1 MNFKKAPFKIIIFIV
16 LLVFLFSAGPLNL
29 FADTIENQINNIQKE
44 KEETRKK
51 LEDAK
56 KEEEQYTSQVNTVED
71 NLLSTLDELSSLKDK
86 LTLAKTKI
94 TELSLDVSVKEK
106 KLQLSKKKSK
116 RRSTFLDKRA
126 AEMYK
131 RGNRSVF
138 DVVFKAEGF
147 LDFFTRLKMLA
158 SIVKKDAEII
168 KEIME
173 RKKLLFESK
182 KNILKLHDEE
192 IQQKS
197 DLESLIKN
205 EETKKTEIE
214 VIYKQKKELL
224 TVATANKEALITME
238 NQLEKEEQEIG
249 NTLQSYS
256 YGSTP
261 SGKLLWPVLG
271 KISSGFGNRRSY
283 SGNFKFHAGLD
294 IYAPSGS
301 PIYAAETGQVIKA
314 DYDGSGYG
322 YCILIYHGGNFA
334 TFYAHLSGFA
344 ISNGQYVQK
353 GQVIGYVG
361 TTGFTTGPHLHF
373 EVRIKGTPN
382 NPINYF

>member
-1 MNFKKAPFKIIIFIV
+1 MNFKKTPFKIIIFIV

-44 KEETRKK
+44 KEETQKK

-86 LTLAKTKI
+86 LTQAKIKI

-106 KLQLSKKKSK
+106 EIAIIEEEIKV
-116 RRSTFLDKRA
+116 RSTFLDKRA

-138 DVVFKAEGF
+138 DVVFRAEGF

-173 RKKLLFESK
+173 RKKLLLETK
-182 KNILKLHDEE
+182 KNILKLQDEQ

-224 TVATANKEALITME
+224 TVATANKEALIAME
-238 NQLEKEEQEIG
+238 NQLEKTEQEIG
-249 NTLQSYS
+249 ITLQSYS
-256 YGSTP
+256 SGSTP

-301 PIYAAETGQVIKA
+301 PVYAAETGQVIKA
-314 DYDGSGYG
+314 EYDGGYG

-344 ISNGQYVQK
+344 ISNGQYVQR

-373 EVRIKGTPN
+373 EVRIKSTPN

>member
-86 LTLAKTKI
+86 LTQAKTKI
-94 TELSLDVSVKEK
+94 TELSLGVLVKEK
-106 KLQLSKKKSK
+106 EIAITEEEIKE
-116 RRSTFLDKRA
+116 RSTFLDKRA
-126 AEMYK
+126 VEMYK
-131 RGNRSVF
+131 RGNRSIF

-158 SIVKKDAEII
+158 SIVKKDTEMI
-168 KEIME
+168 KETME
-173 RKKLLFESK
+173 RKKVLLEAK
-182 KNILKLHDEE
+182 KDILKLQEE
-192 IQQKS
+192 QIQQKS
-197 DLESLIKN
+197 DLENLIKN
-205 EETKKTEIE
+205 EQIKKTEIE
-214 VIYKQKKELL
+214 AIYKQKKELL
-224 TVATANKEALITME
+224 TVATANKEALVAME
-238 NQLEKEEQEIG
+238 NQLEKTEQEIG
-249 NTLQSYS
+249 TALQNYS
-256 YGSTP
+256 YGSAP
-261 SGKLLWPVLG
+261 PGKLLWPVAG

-283 SGNFKFHAGLD
+283 SGNFKFHSGLD
-294 IYAPSGS
+294 LYAPSGS

-314 DYDGSGYG
+314 DYDGGYG

-334 TFYAHLSGFA
+334 TFYAHLSKFA
-344 ISNGQYVQK
+344 ISSGQFVQK

-373 EVRIKGTPN
+373 EVRIKGTPD
-382 NPINYF
+382 NPLNYF

>member
-44 KEETRKK
+44 KEETQKK

-106 KLQLSKKKSK
+106 EIAIIEEEIKE
-116 RRSTFLDKRA
+116 RSMFLDKRA

-173 RKKLLFESK
+173 RKKLLLETK
-182 KNILKLHDEE
+182 KNILKLQDEQ

-224 TVATANKEALITME
+224 TVATANKEALIAME
-238 NQLEKEEQEIG
+238 NQLEKTEQEIG
-249 NTLQSYS
+249 ITLQSYS
-256 YGSTP
+256 SGSTP

-301 PIYAAETGQVIKA
+301 PVYAAETGQVIKA
-314 DYDGSGYG
+314 EYDGGYG

-344 ISNGQYVQK
+344 ISNGQYVQR

>member
-44 KEETRKK
+44 KEETQKK

-86 LTLAKTKI
+86 LTQAKIKI

-106 KLQLSKKKSK
+106 EIAIIEEEIKE
-116 RRSTFLDKRA
+116 RSTFLDKRA

-173 RKKLLFESK
+173 RKNQLLETK
-182 KNILKLHDEE
+182 KNILKLQDEQ

-224 TVATANKEALITME
+224 TVATANKEALIAME
-238 NQLEKEEQEIG
+238 NQLEKTEQEIG
-249 NTLQSYS
+249 ITLQSYS
-256 YGSTP
+256 SGSTP

-301 PIYAAETGQVIKA
+301 PVYAAETGQVIKA
-314 DYDGSGYG
+314 EYDGGYG

-344 ISNGQYVQK
+344 ISNGQYVQR

>member
-1 MNFKKAPFKIIIFIV
+1 MNFKKTPFKIIIFIV

-44 KEETRKK
+44 KEETQKK

-106 KLQLSKKKSK
+106 EIAIIEEEIKE
-116 RRSTFLDKRA
+116 RSTLLDKRA

-173 RKKLLFESK
+173 RKKLLLETK
-182 KNILKLHDEE
+182 KNILKLQDEQ

-224 TVATANKEALITME
+224 TVATANKEALIAME
-238 NQLEKEEQEIG
+238 NQLEKTEQEIG
-249 NTLQSYS
+249 ITLQSYS
-256 YGSTP
+256 SGSTP

-301 PIYAAETGQVIKA
+301 PVYAAETGQVIKA
-314 DYDGSGYG
+314 EYDGGYG

-344 ISNGQYVQK
+344 ISNGQYVQR

-382 NPINYF
+382 NPINYL

>member
-1 MNFKKAPFKIIIFIV
+1 MNFKKTILKIIIFIV
-16 LLVFLFSAGPLNL
+16 LLIFLFSLGPINI
-29 FADTIENQINNIQKE
+29 FADTIENQISNIQKE
-44 KEETRKK
+44 KEETQKK
-51 LEDAK
+51 LEAAK
-56 KEEEQYTSQVNTVED
+56 KEEEQYTNQVNTIED

-86 LTLAKTKI
+86 LTQAKAKI
-94 TELSLDVSVKEK
+94 TESSLAVSAKEK
-106 KLQLSKKKSK
+106 EIAAIEGEIKE
-116 RRSTFLDKRA
+116 RSVFLNKRA

-131 RGNRSVF
+131 RGNRSIF

-173 RKKLLFESK
+173 RKKILLEAK
-182 KNILKLHDEE
+182 KSILKLHNEQ

-197 DLESLIKN
+197 ELEILIEN

-224 TVATANKEALITME
+224 TVATANKEALIAME
-238 NQLEKEEQEIG
+238 NQLEKTAQEIG

-256 YGSTP
+256 SGSAP

-314 DYDGSGYG
+314 DYDGGYG

-373 EVRIKGTPN
+373 EVRIKGAAN
-382 NPINYF
+382 NPLNYF

>member
-44 KEETRKK
+44 KEETQKK

-106 KLQLSKKKSK
+106 EIAIIEEEIKE
-116 RRSTFLDKRA
+116 RSTFLDKRV

-138 DVVFKAEGF
+138 DVVFRAEGF

-173 RKKLLFESK
+173 RKKLLLETK
-182 KNILKLHDEE
+182 KNILKLQDEQ

-224 TVATANKEALITME
+224 TVATANKEALIAME
-238 NQLEKEEQEIG
+238 NQLEKTEQEIG
-249 NTLQSYS
+249 ITLQSYS
-256 YGSTP
+256 SGSTP

-301 PIYAAETGQVIKA
+301 PVYAAETGQVIKA
-314 DYDGSGYG
+314 EYDGGYG

-344 ISNGQYVQK
+344 ISNGQYVQR

-373 EVRIKGTPN
+373 EVRIKGNPN

>member
-1 MNFKKAPFKIIIFIV
+1 MDFKIASFKTIVFVV
-16 LLVFLFSAGPLNL
+16 LLVFLSTACPLNL
-29 FADTIENQINNIQKE
+29 YGDTIENQISNIKKE
-44 KEETRKK
+44 KEETQKK

-56 KEEEQYTSQVNTVED
+56 KEEEQYINQVNVVED
-71 NLLSTLDELSSLKDK
+71 NLLSTLDDLSSLKDK
-86 LTLAKTKI
+86 LQQTKTKI
-94 TELSLDVSVKEK
+94 IELSSAITTKEEEISI
-106 KLQLSKKKSK
+106 LEEEINQ
-116 RRSTFLDKRA
+116 RSTLLNKRA
-126 AEMYK
+126 AEIYK
-131 RGNRSVF
+131 RGNRNAL
-138 DVVFKAEGF
+138 DVVFKADGF
-147 LDFFTRLKMLA
+147 LDFFTRLKMLT

-173 RKKLLFESK
+173 RKKLLLESK

-192 IQQKS
+192 IQQKNA
-197 DLESLIKN
+197 LEGLIKSQ
-205 EETKKTEIE
+205 EIKKTEIE
-214 VIYKQKKELL
+214 AIYKQKKELL

-238 NQLEKEEQEIG
+238 NQLEKKEQEISKV
-249 NTLQSYS
+249 LQSYS
-256 YGSTP
+256 YGSAP

-283 SGNFKFHAGLD
+283 SGNLKFHAGLD
-294 IYAPSGS
+294 IYAQSGS
-301 PIYAAETGQVIKA
+301 PVYAAETGQVIKA
-314 DYDGSGYG
+314 EYDGGYG

-373 EVRIKGTPN
+373 EVRIKGAPN
-382 NPINYF
+382 NPLNCF

>member
-1 MNFKKAPFKIIIFIV
+1 MNFKIASFKTIIFIV
-16 LLVFLFSAGPLNL
+16 LVAFLFTSCPLNL
-29 FADTIENQINNIQKE
+29 FGDTIENQISNIKKE
-44 KEETRKK
+44 KEETQKK

-56 KEEEQYTSQVNTVED
+56 KEEERYINQVNTVED
-71 NLLSTLDELSSLKDK
+71 NLLSTLDELSSLKVELQQTK
-86 LTLAKTKI
+86 SKI
-94 TELSLDVSVKEK
+94 TDLSSAITAKEK
-106 KLQLSKKKSK
+106 EISILEEEISQ
-116 RRSTFLDKRA
+116 RSIFLNKRA

-131 RGNRSVF
+131 RGNKSTI

-173 RKKLLFESK
+173 RKKLLLESK
-182 KNILKLHDEE
+182 TNILKLHDEE
-192 IQQKS
+192 IQQKN
-197 DLESLIKN
+197 DLEGLIIN

-214 VIYKQKKELL
+214 TIYKQKKELL

-238 NQLEKEEQEIG
+238 NQLEKEEQKIG
-249 NTLQSYS
+249 KTLQSYS
-256 YGSTP
+256 YGSAP

-373 EVRIKGTPN
+373 EVRIKGAVN
-382 NPINYF
+382 NPLNYF

>member
-1 MNFKKAPFKIIIFIV
+1 MNFKKASFKIIIFIV

-29 FADTIENQINNIQKE
+29 FADTIENQINNVKKE
-44 KEETRKK
+44 KEETQKK

-106 KLQLSKKKSK
+106 EIAIIEEEIKV
-116 RRSTFLDKRA
+116 RSTFLDKRA

-147 LDFFTRLKMLA
+147 LDFFTRMKMLA

-173 RKKLLFESK
+173 RKKLLLETK
-182 KNILKLHDEE
+182 KNILKLQDEQ

-224 TVATANKEALITME
+224 TVATANKEALIAME
-238 NQLEKEEQEIG
+238 NQLEKTEQEIG
-249 NTLQSYS
+249 ITLQSYS
-256 YGSTP
+256 SGSTP

-301 PIYAAETGQVIKA
+301 LVYAAETCQVIKA
-314 DYDGSGYG
+314 EYDGCYG

-344 ISNGQYVQK
+344 ISNGQYVQR

-382 NPINYF
+382 NPINYL

>member
-1 MNFKKAPFKIIIFIV
+1 
-16 LLVFLFSAGPLNL
+16 
-29 FADTIENQINNIQKE
+29 
-44 KEETRKK
+44 
-51 LEDAK
+51 
-56 KEEEQYTSQVNTVED
+56 
-71 NLLSTLDELSSLKDK
+71 
-86 LTLAKTKI
+86 
-94 TELSLDVSVKEK
+94 
-106 KLQLSKKKSK
+106 
-116 RRSTFLDKRA
+116 
-126 AEMYK
+126 MYK
-131 RGNRSVF
+131 RGNKSII

-158 SIVKKDAEII
+158 SIVKKDTEII

-192 IQQKS
+192 IQQKN
-197 DLESLIKN
+197 DLEGLIIN

-214 VIYKQKKELL
+214 AIYKQKKELL

-238 NQLEKEEQEIG
+238 NQLEKEEQVIG
-249 NTLQSYS
+249 TTLQSYS
-256 YGSTP
+256 YGSAP

-271 KISSGFGNRRSY
+271 KISSGFGNRKSY

-294 IYAPSGS
+294 IYAPIGS

-314 DYDGSGYG
+314 EYDGSGYG
-322 YCILIYHGGNFA
+322 NCILIYHGGNFA

-361 TTGFTTGPHLHF
+361 ITGFTTGPHLHF
-373 EVRIKGTPN
+373 EVRIKGAVN
-382 NPINYF
+382 NPLNYF

>member
-1 MNFKKAPFKIIIFIV
+1 MNFKKTPFKIIIFIV

-44 KEETRKK
+44 KEETQKK

-86 LTLAKTKI
+86 LTQAKIKI

-106 KLQLSKKKSK
+106 EIAIIEEEIKV
-116 RRSTFLDKRA
+116 RSTFLDKRA

-173 RKKLLFESK
+173 RKKLLLETK
-182 KNILKLHDEE
+182 KNILKLQDEQ

-224 TVATANKEALITME
+224 TVATANKEALIAME
-238 NQLEKEEQEIG
+238 NQLEKTEQEIG
-249 NTLQSYS
+249 ITLQSYS
-256 YGSTP
+256 SGSTP

-301 PIYAAETGQVIKA
+301 PVYAAETGQVIKA
-314 DYDGSGYG
+314 EYDGGYG

-344 ISNGQYVQK
+344 ISNGQYVQR

>member
-44 KEETRKK
+44 KEETQKK

-106 KLQLSKKKSK
+106 EIAIIEEEIKE
-116 RRSTFLDKRA
+116 RSTFLDKRV

-173 RKKLLFESK
+173 RKKLLLETK
-182 KNILKLHDEE
+182 KNILKLQDEQ

-224 TVATANKEALITME
+224 TVATANKEALIAME
-238 NQLEKEEQEIG
+238 NQLEKTEQEIG
-249 NTLQSYS
+249 ITLQSYS
-256 YGSTP
+256 SGSAP

-301 PIYAAETGQVIKA
+301 PVYAAETGQVIKA
-314 DYDGSGYG
+314 EYDGGYG

-344 ISNGQYVQK
+344 ISNGQYVQR

>member
-44 KEETRKK
+44 KEETQKK

-106 KLQLSKKKSK
+106 EIAIIEEEIKE
-116 RRSTFLDKRA
+116 RSTFLDKRA

-173 RKKLLFESK
+173 RKKLLLETK
-182 KNILKLHDEE
+182 KNILKLQDEQ

-224 TVATANKEALITME
+224 TVATANKEALIAME
-238 NQLEKEEQEIG
+238 NQLEKTEQEIG
-249 NTLQSYS
+249 ITLQSYS
-256 YGSTP
+256 SGSAP

-301 PIYAAETGQVIKA
+301 PVYAAETGQVIKA
-314 DYDGSGYG
+314 GYDGGYG

-344 ISNGQYVQK
+344 ISNGQNVQK
-353 GQVIGYVG
+353 GQIIGYVG

-373 EVRIKGTPN
+373 EVRIKGT
-382 NPINYF
+382 